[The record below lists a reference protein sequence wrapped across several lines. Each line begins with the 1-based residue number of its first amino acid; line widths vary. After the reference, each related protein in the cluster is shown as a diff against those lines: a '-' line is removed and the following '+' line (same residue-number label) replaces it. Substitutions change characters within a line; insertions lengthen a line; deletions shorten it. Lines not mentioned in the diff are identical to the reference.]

1 MYRTAPDIRFIV
13 TIRSARIAELTR
25 TISRNMTKTKTRRT
39 AKVSD
44 CLQKTLAELAENYKK
59 FEILIAELTALNTA
73 AKFLKEEIE
82 KREQE
87 ETDV

>member
-1 MYRTAPDIRFIV
+1 M
-13 TIRSARIAELTR
+13 
-25 TISRNMTKTKTRRT
+25 